1 MCSAVKSKVVGKLLA
16 IHLQYEASVPV
27 PAEPFAT
34 AETFGLPPGAMKLG
48 LMGGRF
54 YGETKG
60 FYSFYM

>member
-1 MCSAVKSKVVGKLLA
+1 MCPAVKSKIVGKLLA

-54 YGETKG
+54 
-60 FYSFYM
+60 